1 MSNIYKMFF
10 VWNFLFLMERGFSV
24 CFCFSF
30 NSPAHLQTLPRA
42 NENKFWV
49 KLWKDHFHTT
59 PVTFWSE
66 GFDKL

>member
-1 MSNIYKMFF
+1 MSNIYIKYIQ
-10 VWNFLFLMERGFSV
+10 NG
-24 CFCFSF
+24 CFSF
-30 NSPAHLQTLPRA
+30 YSPADLQTLPQA

-59 PVTFWSE
+59 PVTFWAE